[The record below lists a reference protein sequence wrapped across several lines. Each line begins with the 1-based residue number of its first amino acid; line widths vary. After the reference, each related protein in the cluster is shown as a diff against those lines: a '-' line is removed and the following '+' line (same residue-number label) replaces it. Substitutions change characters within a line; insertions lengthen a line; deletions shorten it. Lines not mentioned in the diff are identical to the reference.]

1 MRYSST
7 TAAQPLD
14 ILDERD
20 RLRGPAL
27 SSLLF
32 HIVLIGGLVASTW
45 WLSRPGL
52 RIGSENVA
60 AGAYTVSSV
69 SSIPIPHSEAPPNPV
84 ASDTRS
90 LVPTKPDKVE
100 TKIKPPPPVKDA
112 FSIDDTH
119 KKKPDVRPKNAQKYA
134 PLPADNQVFASTRQ
148 AASNPMY
155 TAPQGSN
162 GVGISENTVLGAKF
176 GAYADLLRQRITAA
190 WQRNGLDARVQ
201 RDPAVIS
208 LIIMQNGSV
217 RDIQLIQT
225 SGNPAID
232 NSALRAIY
240 LANPLP
246 PLPPGLGASF
256 PIQFTFNLK

>member
-7 TAAQPLD
+7 PAAQYVD

-20 RLRGPAL
+20 RLGGPAL
-27 SSLLF
+27 GSLLF
-32 HIVLIGGLVASTW
+32 HAALIGAFLASTW
-45 WLSRPGL
+45 WLNRSGL

-60 AGAYTVSSV
+60 AGAYTVSAV

-84 ASDTRS
+84 ANDTRS
-90 LVPTKPDKVE
+90 LVPTKPEKEE
-100 TKIKPPPPVKDA
+100 TKVKPPPPPNDA
-112 FSIDDTH
+112 YSIDDTH

-162 GVGISENTVLGAKF
+162 GVGISENTVLGARF

-190 WQRNGLDARVQ
+190 WQRNGLDPRSQ
-201 RDPAVIS
+201 HDPAVIS
-208 LIIMQNGSV
+208 LVIMQNGSV
-217 RDIQLIQT
+217 RDIQLTQT

-232 NSALRAIY
+232 NSALRALY
-240 LANPLP
+240 QANPLP
-246 PLPPGLGASF
+246 PLPPGLGSSF